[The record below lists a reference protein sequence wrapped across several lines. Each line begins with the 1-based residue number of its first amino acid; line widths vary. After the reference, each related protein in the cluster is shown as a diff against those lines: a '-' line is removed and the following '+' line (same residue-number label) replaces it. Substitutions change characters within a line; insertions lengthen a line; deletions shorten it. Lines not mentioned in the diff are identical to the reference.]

1 MVDSYQWLSAL
12 LLILVLLGVVLYL
25 YARSNQRQRLRER
38 AKAEIARQGAL
49 VSGNRTIRQIQGQ
62 GLGLLLRLGRVLPLL
77 NSTQRLESSSKL
89 IAAGYRSD
97 QAMLVLLGLTV
108 ASVVVVL
115 GLAVWLIGPWL
126 DGHGRLVWFL
136 GMVVAAYLGNLVP
149 RLILDYQVKKRQD
162 SIRQTLPDA
171 LDLMVICTNAGLAL
185 NASLDRVAIEMQL
198 VAPALADE
206 FKLTA
211 SQLKLSSDT
220 DTVLNNLANRTNLEG
235 IRILVST
242 LIQARKYGTA
252 ITQALRILAKT
263 ERTARM
269 MRLEESAAKLA
280 VKMTIPMMLF
290 ILPTVIIVGAGPAVI
305 NLMRFFSDQ

>member
-1 MVDSYQWLSAL
+1 MEDSYQWMSAL
-12 LLILVLLGVVLYL
+12 LLVLVLLGVVLYL
-25 YARSNQRQRLRER
+25 YARSNRRQRLRDR
-38 AKAEIARQGAL
+38 IKTEIARQGSA
-49 VSGNRTIRQIQGQ
+49 VVEQKTVQHIQSQ
-62 GLGLLLRLGRVLPLL
+62 GMKFLLRLGRALPLL
-77 NSTQRLESSSKL
+77 NSAQRLESSNKL
-89 IAAGYRSD
+89 VSAGYRSD

-108 ASVVVVL
+108 ASVVAGL
-115 GLAVWLIGPWL
+115 GLMAWFGGAYLDQYGKTVWTM
-126 DGHGRLVWFL
+126 
-136 GMVVAAYLGNLVP
+136 GMIVAAYLGSLFP
-149 RLILDYQVKKRQD
+149 RLVLDYQVKRRQEA
-162 SIRQTLPDA
+162 IRQALPDA
-171 LDLMVICTNAGLAL
+171 LDLMVICTNAGLGL
-185 NASLDRVAIEMQL
+185 NATLSRTAIEMQT

-220 DTVLNNLANRTNLEG
+220 EFVLNGLASRTNLEG
-235 IRILVST
+235 IRIFVST

-269 MRLEESAAKLA
+269 MRLEEAAAKLA

-305 NLMRFFSDQ
+305 NLMRFFSGQ